1 MFRRSCNA
9 YVSLTIG
16 NIAPKCLWLI
26 IDWMS
31 TGWHDGIVRTEVDYI
46 SFRHF
51 VIYRHKSVR
60 D

>member
-31 TGWHDGIVRTEVDYI
+31 TGWHDGIVRTEADYI
-46 SFRHF
+46 SFR
-51 VIYRHKSVR
+51 YLSS
-60 D
+60 